1 MVNVKSIFKSKINML
16 EKDPEDLKI
25 MINNTNTNYNCIN
38 NHDRT
43 LKVTNINEDI
53 LYKLIEKW
61 IGTSNIPIN
70 YLYSLFKI
78 SNNEFIIKI

>member
-25 MINNTNTNYNCIN
+25 MINNTNINYNCIN

-43 LKVTNINEDI
+43 LKVTNIDEEV
-53 LYKLIEKW
+53 LYKLIERW
-61 IGTSNIPIN
+61 IGKTNISIK

>member
-25 MINNTNTNYNCIN
+25 MINNTNANYNCIN

-43 LKVTNINEDI
+43 LKVTNINEEV
-53 LYKLIEKW
+53 LFNLIEKW
-61 IGTSNIPIN
+61 IGINDIPIK

-78 SNNEFIIKI
+78 SNNEFIIKV